1 MWCNQ
6 HQLQRS
12 GRTPLDNAR
21 KQGHDEVVKILE
33 NAESWLHKCVND
45 SRSFDRSPLDCPC
58 FDPCLM
64 DCWLSFFHA
73 LQWTAAG
80 VSTRFFPCIPGD
92 VCPPFFHTNAC
103 FCPVS
108 LHARFNLYL
117 SFSPFLPWLS
127 TATVSWLISSIDG
140 NGSPGRLYRGLVL

>member
-1 MWCNQ
+1 M
-6 HQLQRS
+6 L
-12 GRTPLDNAR
+12 A
-21 KQGHDEVVKILE
+21 
-33 NAESWLHKCVND
+33 
-45 SRSFDRSPLDCPC
+45 
-58 FDPCLM
+58 
-64 DCWLSFFHA
+64 SFFHA

-92 VCPPFFHTNAC
+92 VCPPFFHANAC

-108 LHARFNLYL
+108 LHARFPLYL

-140 NGSPGRLYRGLVL
+140 NGSPGRLYRGLVLNGQKTGVNTSVSAFKSGPAIYSVSCLPRFLTLTRQKCCNLQCFSFAFKTLVCAVFCASRV